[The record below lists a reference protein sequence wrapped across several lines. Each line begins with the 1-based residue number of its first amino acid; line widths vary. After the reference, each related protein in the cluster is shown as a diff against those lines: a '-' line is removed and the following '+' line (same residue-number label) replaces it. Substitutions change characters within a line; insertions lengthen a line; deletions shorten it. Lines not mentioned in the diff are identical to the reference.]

1 MNDKRIKKTPN
12 KYHVFMLVLTCCVV
26 GLSIIGVSYAYWKF
40 TYIAEKTN
48 NATSG
53 CFNIELTDQKDE
65 INLTNAYPITDEQGL
80 KLKPF
85 SFTLKNT
92 CSIFAHYYVNLE
104 MLEGTTLNSKWVA
117 TKVNND
123 AITTLD
129 QYKTTTTA
137 ISGSTESRTI
147 AEGYLGSGDSVDYT
161 LSLWM
166 DEDATINDDV
176 MNKIFKSKVIAV
188 SEPGNYSPV
197 TAGYTKLGEAILANE
212 YQTTPAIAKTKI
224 AAKQAVDV
232 TNTAPIIN
240 WIEKTGSATTV
251 TAVKPAQSVIETY
264 NKDIGTGDKTTQA
277 SDLTLNDTKLRL
289 FKTKTFNSDTA
300 RYSLSDPIYVD
311 PTTLDY
317 SGDTKYYF
325 QSESIYYNQTNQK
338 LATSSGS
345 GDITIYQVTG
355 ATKTAGTT
363 TWNSISYD
371 STTYKL
377 SATTLTETELET
389 DKSDKGLYQ
398 GTDDYGTTYY
408 YRGNVK
414 NNIVKFAGF
423 YWQIIRINGDG
434 TIRLLYN
441 GTEKNASGVKQ
452 SINNETYQF
461 NSLYNDPT
469 YVGYMYGDKDGTT
482 FAEVHNNTNNSTIKT
497 AVDNWYKTNIAD
509 KGYSSYIS
517 NAVGFCGDRSLP
529 AGVWGTND
537 NGDGINNNKNSYFG
551 AYVRYVKN
559 VAQFTCPE
567 PSRDL
572 YTTAD
577 SSIGNKALTYP
588 VGLITY
594 DELVFAGMD
603 NRHINK
609 LSWAYSTQ
617 HYWTMSPS
625 NFSATVGRANEWFLL
640 STGYLHQW
648 NYVAF
653 DFGARP
659 VINLKS
665 DTLIISGIGTA
676 NDPFVVETN

>member
-1 MNDKRIKKTPN
+1 MQRKSKLNLIILGLF
-12 KYHVFMLVLTCCVV
+12 VILTSI
-26 GLSIIGVSYAYWKF
+26 GLSYAYWKF
-40 TYIAEKTN
+40 SLTGDKSN
-48 NATSG
+48 NVTSG
-53 CFNIELTDQKDE
+53 CFNLEMIDQKDE
-65 INLTNAYPITDEQGL
+65 INLGSTYPITDEEGL

-92 CSIFAHYYVNLE
+92 CTIFAHYNVNME

-117 TKVNND
+117 VRVNNE
-123 AITTLD
+123 AISTLD
-129 QYKTTTTA
+129 TFKETNTS
-137 ISGSTESRTI
+137 IKNSTESRTI
-147 AEGYLGSGDSVDYT
+147 AEGYLSAGDSADYT
-161 LSLWM
+161 VSFWM
-166 DEDATINDDV
+166 DENATIDDDV
-176 MNKIFKSKVIAV
+176 MNKIFKTKIVVV

-197 TAGYTKLGEAILANE
+197 SADYTKLGEAILANE
-212 YQTTPAIAKTKI
+212 YQTTPDIAKTKI
-224 AAKQAVDV
+224 ASKQAVDV
-232 TNTAPIIN
+232 TNTAPVIN
-240 WIEKTGSATTV
+240 WIEKTGSPTTV

-264 NKDIGTGDKTTQA
+264 NKDTGSGDKTTQA
-277 SDLTLNDTKLRL
+277 SNLTLNDTKLRL

-300 RYSLSDPIYVD
+300 IYSLSDPIYVD

-325 QSESIYYNQTNQK
+325 QSEYIYYNQTNQK
-338 LATSSGS
+338 LATSSAG

-363 TWNSISYD
+363 AWNGVSYD
-371 STTYKL
+371 SITYNL

-414 NNIVKFAGF
+414 NNIVQFAGY

-441 GTEKNASGVKQ
+441 GNEKNASGVKQ

-529 AGVWGTND
+529 AGIWGTND
-537 NGDGINNNKNSYFG
+537 NGDGVNNTPQTSYFG

-559 VAQFTCPE
+559 FAQFTCPE
-567 PSRDL
+567 LSRDL
-572 YTTAD
+572 YTTTD

-617 HYWTMSPS
+617 RYWTMSPS
-625 NFSATVGRANEWFLL
+625 NFDAAWGIAYERTLGSSGVLDGW
-640 STGYLHQW
+640 
-648 NYVAF
+648 YV
-653 DFGARP
+653 DGGLGIRP

-665 DTLIISGIGTA
+665 DVKISGGIGTT
-676 NDPFVVETN
+676 NDPFIIDTN

>member
-1 MNDKRIKKTPN
+1 MNDKRTKKTPN
-12 KYHVFMLVLTCCVV
+12 KYHVFMLVLTCCAV

-85 SFTLKNT
+85 SFTLRNT

-117 TKVNND
+117 TKINSD

-129 QYKTTTTA
+129 KYKTTTTKMV
-137 ISGSTESRTI
+137 GSTESRTI
-147 AEGYLGSGDSVDYT
+147 AEGYLGSDDSVDYT
-161 LSLWM
+161 VSFWM

-176 MNKIFKSKVIAV
+176 MNKVFKSKVVVV

-197 TAGYTKLGEAILANE
+197 TAGYNKLGEAILANE

-224 AAKQAVDV
+224 AAKQTVDV
-232 TNTAPIIN
+232 TNTAPVIK
-240 WIEKTGSATTV
+240 WIEKTGGTSTR
-251 TAVKPAQSVIETY
+251 SVIKPTADAISSVTQLSNLNANEQY
-264 NKDIGTGDKTTQA
+264 MYICTTK
-277 SDLTLNDTKLRL
+277 S
-289 FKTKTFNSDTA
+289 FNSENA
-300 RYSLSDPIYVD
+300 RYSLGNCSLKD

-317 SGDTKYYF
+317 SGDTKYYY
-325 QSESIYYNQTNQK
+325 STEYMAYNQTNSK
-338 LATSSGS
+338 LYVARNT
-345 GDITIYQVTG
+345 GDITVFQVTG
-355 ATKTAGTT
+355 ATKTTSTQTT
-363 TWNSISYD
+363 NGI
-371 STTYKL
+371 TYATNVYNL
-377 SATTLTETELET
+377 SCTTLTETELET

-423 YWQIIRINGDG
+423 YWQIVRINGDG
-434 TIRLLYN
+434 SIRLIYD
-441 GTEKNASGVKQ
+441 GTEKNATGVKQ
-452 SINNETYQF
+452 SINNRTYQF
-461 NSLYNDPT
+461 NSKYNDPA
-469 YVGYMYGDKDGTT
+469 YVGYMYGNPEGTT
-482 FAEVHNNTNNSTIKT
+482 FDEVHNNTNNSTIKT

-509 KGYSSYIS
+509 KGYSSYVS
-517 NAVGFCGDRSLP
+517 NVVGFCGDRTLRS
-529 AGVWGTND
+529 
-537 NGDGINNNKNSYFG
+537 GDGVSTTQYSYFG
-551 AYVRYVKN
+551 AYKRFEN
-559 VAQFTCPE
+559 NNPQFTCPE
-567 PSRDL
+567 LSRDL
-572 YTTAD
+572 YTTTD

-594 DELVFAGMD
+594 DELVYAGMD

-625 NFSATVGRANEWFLL
+625 SFDATGGAAYGWSLGSA
-640 STGYLHQW
+640 GYLGAW
-648 NYVAF
+648 WFVGNSL
-653 DFGARP
+653 GARP

-665 DTLIISGIGTA
+665 DTLITGGIGTSS
-676 NDPFVVETN
+676 DPFVVG

>member
-1 MNDKRIKKTPN
+1 
-12 KYHVFMLVLTCCVV
+12 MLVLTCCAV

-85 SFTLKNT
+85 SFTLRNT

-117 TKVNND
+117 TKINSD

-129 QYKTTTTA
+129 KYKTTTTKMV
-137 ISGSTESRTI
+137 GSTESRTI
-147 AEGYLGSGDSVDYT
+147 AEGYLGSDDSVDYT
-161 LSLWM
+161 VSFWM

-176 MNKIFKSKVIAV
+176 MNKVFKSKVVVV

-197 TAGYTKLGEAILANE
+197 TAGYNKLGEAILANE

-224 AAKQAVDV
+224 AAKQTVDV
-232 TNTAPIIN
+232 TNTAPVIK
-240 WIEKTGSATTV
+240 WIEKTGGTSTR
-251 TAVKPAQSVIETY
+251 SVIKPTADAISSVTQLSNLNANEQY
-264 NKDIGTGDKTTQA
+264 MYICTTK
-277 SDLTLNDTKLRL
+277 S
-289 FKTKTFNSDTA
+289 FNSENA
-300 RYSLSDPIYVD
+300 RYSLGNCSLKD

-317 SGDTKYYF
+317 SGDTKYYY
-325 QSESIYYNQTNQK
+325 STEYMAYNQTNSK
-338 LATSSGS
+338 LYVARNT
-345 GDITIYQVTG
+345 GDITVFQVTG
-355 ATKTAGTT
+355 ATKTTSTQTT
-363 TWNSISYD
+363 NGI
-371 STTYKL
+371 TYATNVYNL
-377 SATTLTETELET
+377 SCTTLTETELET

-423 YWQIIRINGDG
+423 YWQIVRINGDG
-434 TIRLLYN
+434 SIRLIYD
-441 GTEKNASGVKQ
+441 GTEKNATGVKQ
-452 SINNETYQF
+452 SINNRTYQF
-461 NSLYNDPT
+461 NSKYNDPA
-469 YVGYMYGDKDGTT
+469 YVGYMYGNPEGTT
-482 FAEVHNNTNNSTIKT
+482 FDEVHNNTNNSTIKT

-509 KGYSSYIS
+509 KGYSSYVS
-517 NAVGFCGDRSLP
+517 NAVGFCGDRTLRS
-529 AGVWGTND
+529 
-537 NGDGINNNKNSYFG
+537 GDGVSTTQYSYFG
-551 AYVRYVKN
+551 AYKRFEN
-559 VAQFTCPE
+559 NNPQFTCPE

-572 YTTAD
+572 YTTTD

-594 DELVFAGMD
+594 DELVYAGMD

-625 NFSATVGRANEWFLL
+625 VFHAADGAAHEWSLNSAGNLL
-640 STGYLHQW
+640 TWW
-648 NYVAF
+648 NV
-653 DFGARP
+653 DSSLGARP

-665 DTLIISGIGTA
+665 DTLITGGIGTSS
-676 NDPFVVETN
+676 DPFVVG

>member
-1 MNDKRIKKTPN
+1 
-12 KYHVFMLVLTCCVV
+12 MLVLTCCAV

-85 SFTLKNT
+85 SFTLRNT

-117 TKVNND
+117 TKINSD

-129 QYKTTTTA
+129 KYKTTTTKMV
-137 ISGSTESRTI
+137 GSTESRTI
-147 AEGYLGSGDSVDYT
+147 AEGYLGSDDSVDYT
-161 LSLWM
+161 VSFWM

-176 MNKIFKSKVIAV
+176 MNKVFKSKVVVV

-197 TAGYTKLGEAILANE
+197 TAGYNKLGEAILANE

-224 AAKQAVDV
+224 AAKQTVDV
-232 TNTAPIIN
+232 TNTAPVIK
-240 WIEKTGSATTV
+240 WIEKTGGTSTR
-251 TAVKPAQSVIETY
+251 SVIKPTADAISSVTQLSNLNANEQY
-264 NKDIGTGDKTTQA
+264 MYICTTK
-277 SDLTLNDTKLRL
+277 S
-289 FKTKTFNSDTA
+289 FNSENA
-300 RYSLSDPIYVD
+300 RYSLGNCSLKD

-317 SGDTKYYF
+317 SGDTKYYY
-325 QSESIYYNQTNQK
+325 STEYMAYNQTNSK
-338 LATSSGS
+338 LYVARNT
-345 GDITIYQVTG
+345 GDITVFQVTG
-355 ATKTAGTT
+355 ATKTTSTQTT
-363 TWNSISYD
+363 NGI
-371 STTYKL
+371 TYATNVYNL
-377 SATTLTETELET
+377 SCTTLTETELET

-423 YWQIIRINGDG
+423 YWQIVRINGDG
-434 TIRLLYN
+434 SIRLIYD
-441 GTEKNASGVKQ
+441 GTEKNATGVKQ
-452 SINNETYQF
+452 SINNRTYQF
-461 NSLYNDPT
+461 NSKYNDPA
-469 YVGYMYGDKDGTT
+469 YVGYMYGNPEGTT
-482 FAEVHNNTNNSTIKT
+482 FDEVHNNTNNSTIKT

-509 KGYSSYIS
+509 KGYSSYVS
-517 NAVGFCGDRSLP
+517 NVVGFCGDRTLRS
-529 AGVWGTND
+529 
-537 NGDGINNNKNSYFG
+537 GDGVSTTQYSYFG
-551 AYVRYVKN
+551 AYKRFEN
-559 VAQFTCPE
+559 NNPQFTCPE
-567 PSRDL
+567 LSRDL
-572 YTTAD
+572 YTTTD

-594 DELVFAGMD
+594 DELVYAGMD

-625 NFSATVGRANEWFLL
+625 HFYATGGDAGVWDLYSAGFLY
-640 STGYLHQW
+640 SGW
-648 NYVAF
+648 YVA
-653 DFGARP
+653 DSLGARP

-665 DTLIISGIGTA
+665 DTLITGGIGTSS
-676 NDPFVVETN
+676 DPFVVG

>member
-1 MNDKRIKKTPN
+1 MNDKRIKKAPN
-12 KYHVFMLVLTCCVV
+12 KYHIFLLMLTCCIV
-26 GLSIIGVSYAYWKF
+26 GLSILGVSYAYWRF
-40 TYIAEKTN
+40 TYVADKAN

-53 CFNIELTDQKDE
+53 CFNIELTDQKDV
-65 INLTNAYPITDEQGL
+65 INLTNAYPITDAEGL

-92 CSIFAHYYVNLE
+92 CTIFAHYYVNLE

-117 TKVNND
+117 TKVNSD

-129 QYKTTTTA
+129 QYKTTTTT

-161 LSLWM
+161 LSLWL
-166 DEDATINDDV
+166 DEDATIDDDV
-176 MNKIFKSKVIAV
+176 MNKIFKSKVMVV

-197 TAGYTKLGEAILANE
+197 SAGYTKLGEAILANE

-224 AAKQAVDV
+224 ASKQAVDV

-240 WIEKTGSATTV
+240 WIEKKGSATTV

-264 NKDIGTGDKTTQA
+264 NKDTGTGDKTTQA

-289 FKTKTFNSDTA
+289 FKTKTFNSETA
-300 RYSLSDPIYVD
+300 RYSLNDPIYVD
-311 PTTLDY
+311 PTTLDF

-325 QSESIYYNQTNQK
+325 QSENIYYNQTNQK
-338 LATSSGS
+338 LTTSSGS

-363 TWNSISYD
+363 TWNNVSYD
-371 STTYKL
+371 SITYNL

-414 NNIVKFAGF
+414 NNIVYFAGY

-434 TIRLLYN
+434 TIRLMYN

-469 YVGYMYGDKDGTT
+469 YVGYMYGNPDGTT
-482 FAEVHNNTNNSTIKT
+482 FAEVHTNTTSSTIKT
-497 AVDNWYKTNIAD
+497 AVDIWYKTNIAG

-517 NAVGFCGDRSLP
+517 NTVGFCGDRSLP
-529 AGVWGTND
+529 ADVWHTND
-537 NGDGINNNKNSYFG
+537 NGDGVNNTPRTSIFG
-551 AYVRYVKN
+551 AYARYVKN
-559 VAQFTCPE
+559 VAQFTCQE

-572 YTTAD
+572 YTTTD
-577 SSIGNKALTYP
+577 SSIGNRALTYP

-603 NRHINK
+603 QRHINK

-625 NFSATVGRANEWFLL
+625 YFDAAWGYAYEWGLNSAGNLIPWWDVTYSL
-640 STGYLHQW
+640 
-648 NYVAF
+648 
-653 DFGARP
+653 GARP

-665 DTLIISGIGTA
+665 DTLITSGIGTSS
-676 NDPFVVETN
+676 DPFVVQ

>member
-1 MNDKRIKKTPN
+1 MQRKSKLSLII
-12 KYHVFMLVLTCCVV
+12 L
-26 GLSIIGVSYAYWKF
+26 GLFIILASIGLSYAYWKF
-40 TYIAEKTN
+40 SLTGDKSN
-48 NATSG
+48 NVTSG
-53 CFNIELTDQKDE
+53 CFNLEMTDQKDE
-65 INLTNAYPITDEQGL
+65 ITLGSTFPITDAEGL

-92 CSIFAHYYVNLE
+92 CTIFAHYYVNME
-104 MLEGTTLNSKWVA
+104 MLEGTTLNSRFVA
-117 TKVNND
+117 VRVNNE
-123 AITTLD
+123 AINTLD
-129 QYKTTTTA
+129 TYKVASTTINA
-137 ISGSTESRTI
+137 STESRTI
-147 AEGYLGSGDSVDYT
+147 AEGYLGAGDSIDYT
-161 LSLWM
+161 VSFWM
-166 DEDATINDDV
+166 DEDVTINDDV
-176 MNKIFKSKVIAV
+176 MNKVFKSKVVVV
-188 SEPGNYSPV
+188 SGPSNYSPV
-197 TAGYTKLGEAILANE
+197 TAGYTKLGDAILANE

-224 AAKQAVDV
+224 ASKQAVDV

-251 TAVKPAQSVIETY
+251 AAVKPAKSVIETY
-264 NKDIGTGDKTTQA
+264 NKDTGTGDKTTQA

-325 QSESIYYNQTNQK
+325 QTESIYYNQTNQK
-338 LATSSGS
+338 LATSYSSGNV
-345 GDITIYQVTG
+345 TVYQVTG

-377 SATTLTETELET
+377 SVTTLTETELET

-414 NNIVKFAGF
+414 NNIVQFAGY
-423 YWQIIRINGDG
+423 YWKIIRINGDG

-452 SINNETYQF
+452 SINNKTYQF
-461 NSLYNDPT
+461 NNKYNDPT
-469 YVGYMYGDKDGTT
+469 YVGYMYGNPDGTT
-482 FAEVHNNTNNSTIKT
+482 FDEVHNNTNNSTIKT
-497 AVDNWYKTNIAD
+497 TVDNWYKTNIAD

-537 NGDGINNNKNSYFG
+537 NGDGVNNTPRTSFFG
-551 AYVRYVKN
+551 AYVRYAKN

-572 YTTAD
+572 YTTTD
-577 SSIGNKALTYP
+577 SNIGNKALTYP

-603 NRHINK
+603 QRHINK

-625 NFSATVGRANEWFLL
+625 NFVAAWGCALEWYLNSA
-640 STGYLHQW
+640 GYLDPW
-648 NYVAF
+648 WRV
-653 DFGARP
+653 DVSLGARP

-665 DTLIISGIGTA
+665 DTLITGGIGTSS
-676 NDPFVVETN
+676 DPFVVG

>member
-1 MNDKRIKKTPN
+1 
-12 KYHVFMLVLTCCVV
+12 MLVLTCCVV
-26 GLSIIGVSYAYWKF
+26 GLSMIGVSYAYWKF

-85 SFTLKNT
+85 SFTLRNT

-117 TKVNND
+117 TKINSD

-129 QYKTTTTA
+129 KYKTTITTMA
-137 ISGSTESRTI
+137 GSTESRTI
-147 AEGYLGSGDSVDYT
+147 AEGYLGSDDGVDYT
-161 LSLWM
+161 VSFWM

-176 MNKIFKSKVIAV
+176 MNKVFKSKVVVV

-197 TAGYTKLGEAILANE
+197 TAGYTKLGDAILANE

-224 AAKQAVDV
+224 AAKQTVDV
-232 TNTAPIIN
+232 TNTAPVIK
-240 WIEKTGSATTV
+240 WIEKTGNTTTV
-251 TAVKPAQSVIETY
+251 TSTKPASSAIKSDDQMSNLTET
-264 NKDIGTGDKTTQA
+264 
-277 SDLTLNDTKLRL
+277 DTKIGL
-289 FKTKTFNSDTA
+289 FTTKTFNSTTG
-300 RYSLSDPIYVD
+300 RYSLSNLVYVD
-311 PTTLDY
+311 PTEVDF

-325 QSESIYYNQTNQK
+325 QTEYMSYNQTNK
-338 LATSSGS
+338 KMYVNRGW

-355 ATKTAGTT
+355 ATKTTGKT
-363 TWNSISYD
+363 TWNNVSYD
-371 STTYKL
+371 SVTYKL
-377 SATTLTETELET
+377 NVTTLTETELET

-423 YWQIIRINGDG
+423 YWQIVRINGDG
-434 TIRLLYN
+434 SIRLMYN
-441 GTEKNASGVKQ
+441 GTEKNATGVKQ
-452 SINNETYQF
+452 SINNRTYQF
-461 NSLYNDPT
+461 NSNYNDPA
-469 YVGYMYGDKDGTT
+469 YVGYMYGNPDGTT
-482 FAEVHNNTNNSTIKT
+482 FDEVHNNTNNSTIKT

-509 KGYSSYIS
+509 KGYSTYVS
-517 NAVGFCGDRSLP
+517 NAVGFCGDRTLSKS
-529 AGVWGTND
+529 AS
-537 NGDGINNNKNSYFG
+537 GDGVQTDKNSDFG
-551 AYVRYVKN
+551 ALGRHYSQT
-559 VAQFTCPE
+559 AIFTCPNKE
-567 PSRDL
+567 RDL
-572 YTTAD
+572 YTTTD

-609 LSWAYSTQ
+609 LSWSYSTQ

-625 NFSATVGRANEWFLL
+625 SFSATWGGANEW
-640 STGYLHQW
+640 YLASAGCLFSGW
-648 NYVAF
+648 NVASSL
-653 DFGARP
+653 GARP

-665 DTLIISGIGTA
+665 DTLITGGIGTSS
-676 NDPFVVETN
+676 DPFVVG